1 MAAAGLRR
9 RVYELLDKGLA
20 GSAFAD
26 VVHGSLI
33 ALVIVN
39 VAAVVLES
47 LPAVASAYAWQFRVL
62 EVASVAAFTA
72 EYLARLWAAPEHPPY
87 RGLSPWRARL
97 RAALS
102 PGMVIDML
110 AIVPFYLGLIFD
122 LDLRFLLLLRLVRF
136 FKLAR
141 YSPGFASLV
150 DALWS
155 ERRALGASLLIF
167 LGALVIVAATM
178 RIAEQEAQPDKFA
191 TIPDALWWAVIT
203 LTTVGYGDVFPVTP
217 AGKLIAG
224 VTAVLGIVMLALP
237 VGIIATAFARE
248 IQRRDFVVTWSMVS
262 SVPLFA
268 GLDAA
273 SVAEVM
279 RAVTSATFEPGALIC
294 RAGQPAHAMFVIAE
308 GEVEVQAGE
317 MHHILGAGRCFGEA
331 AVLHGTPMDVTV
343 RATSRVKVL
352 ALDAE
357 ELHHL
362 MTTRPAIAL
371 VIAAVAETR
380 IAGDDRGA

>member
-26 VVHGSLI
+26 IVHGSLI

-47 LPAVASAYAWQFRVL
+47 LPAVASAYGWQFRVL

-87 RGLSPWRARL
+87 RGLSPLRARL

-279 RAVTSATFEPGALIC
+279 RAVTSATYEPGALIC

-317 MHHILGAGRCFGEA
+317 MHHTLGAGRCFGEA

-352 ALDAE
+352 ALDAD

-362 MTTRPAIAL
+362 MTTRPAIGL